1 MRRPGLG
8 QNLRS
13 FCLLT
18 SILGLDRKFAPGMK
32 DSGTWENFTVEC
44 SQGIVK
50 KSYSAPGKVTGPDRL
65 GRKHST

>member
-1 MRRPGLG
+1 MRRPGLS

-32 DSGTWENFTVEC
+32 DSGTWENFTVAC

-50 KSYSAPGKVTGPDRL
+50 DQLRGKSHDVTEG
-65 GRKHST
+65 